1 MSKGKPVLW
10 AELSWPEME
19 KVLAS
24 TDTVLLPVG
33 STEQHGR
40 HLPLG
45 VDIFIPVD
53 IARRVSAET
62 GVPVLPSVNFVP
74 CAWHE
79 CFPGAISITP
89 RVLISQ
95 LVDIARSLQNYGVRN
110 IILVNGHTGGCDST
124 LVAAADEVL
133 QETACRFYIASV
145 VDVAADEVL
154 SICSS
159 PVLGHADEVE
169 TAKMMAIRP
178 DLVHIEGVKANDR
191 EPKSGYLSVN
201 YRRKSRI
208 FFRTSKED
216 WKALAPEGYIGD
228 PSAATPEKGEA
239 MLSRIASEISG
250 FIKDLENGHVI

>member
-1 MSKGKPVLW
+1 MSKGKPIFW
-10 AELSWPEME
+10 AELSWPEV
-19 KVLAS
+19 KTLLS
-24 TDTVLLPVG
+24 SITTVILPIG

-53 IARRVSAET
+53 IAKRVSAET
-62 GVPVLPSVNFVP
+62 GIPVLPPINFVP

-79 CFPGAISITP
+79 CFPGAISISP

-95 LVDIARSLQNYGVRN
+95 LVEIAESLQNYGLKNVVL
-110 IILVNGHTGGCDST
+110 INGHTGGCDST

-133 QETACRFYIASV
+133 QKTSCRFFIASV
-145 VDVAADEVL
+145 VDVVIDDVL
-154 SICSS
+154 SICTS

-178 DLVHIEGVKANDR
+178 DLVHIDNVVANNR
-191 EPKSGYLSVN
+191 EPASSYLSVN

-208 FFRTSKED
+208 LFRTNKED
-216 WKALAPEGYIGD
+216 WISLAPEGFIGD
-228 PSAATPEKGEA
+228 PSAATPEKGEE
-239 MLSRIASEISG
+239 MLTKIASEIAS
-250 FIKDLENGHVI
+250 FINDLESDRVI